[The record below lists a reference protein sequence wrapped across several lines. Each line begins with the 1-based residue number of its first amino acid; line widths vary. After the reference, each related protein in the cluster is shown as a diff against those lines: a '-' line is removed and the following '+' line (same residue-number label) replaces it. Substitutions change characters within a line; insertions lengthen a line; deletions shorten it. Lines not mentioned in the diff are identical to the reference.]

1 MKLAQY
7 VQVNTQYT
15 RSINIE
21 RDHDAAGTVRPYIP
35 TTRALQTLDRIA
47 DTLHTRAAP
56 RAWALVGPYGS
67 GKSAFGLFLANLL
80 GSSDKVATRAARKT
94 LAGSD
99 AKLLKKF
106 QSKIGNSKGYCIVT
120 LTGNPEPLTQR
131 LAKALLL
138 SAETFLAGRRG
149 ATPSFI
155 KELRAAVNKPEISV
169 GNLVDWLSDMQ
180 KAVLRAD
187 GRGVLLVIDELG
199 KFLEYEARHRQSTDI
214 HLLQALAE
222 HASDTN
228 EAPLQ
233 LVVLLHQSF
242 EQYFSNLGDQLKN
255 EWKKVQG
262 RFESIPFLESAE
274 QVLRVVRSA
283 IIPSLPKPLE
293 TKVSKA
299 TDRVARV
306 LKEQNALPQGM
317 DLSTAKS
324 LFTGTYPLH
333 PVSLLVLPTLCQKVA
348 QNERTLFSYLGSA
361 EPHGLQ
367 ESLTRLE
374 FDDKNPS
381 WVMPWEIFEY
391 FILNQPGLK
400 SDQIT
405 HRRWAEV
412 ITAVERL
419 GDAPEPA
426 IRLLKTI
433 GLMNIA
439 SAQGG
444 FRASKE
450 LLSLCYEATGYEQ
463 TLSFDAAIEQLLQCS
478 VITYRRYNGEF
489 RVWQGSDFDLES
501 ALQQQREQVGR
512 IELAKLLNERE
523 AIAPVVARRHA
534 IETGTLRYF
543 RPMFVDSVKRID
555 TQKLKEPTLLLCMAE
570 TREQEDQYAESL
582 RGLHG
587 YTHLIGVVVVN
598 ASLIRQ
604 AVTEVIAFER
614 VQRHS
619 PEIGSD
625 PVASREIKDR
635 LAVAAEAER
644 DLLGAILEEPGTTK
658 WWWNGADH
666 DIPSKRNIQ
675 TLLSRA
681 LEETFH
687 KSPHIHSELIN
698 RDRPSSTANAARNKL
713 LQAMLEDSAKE
724 DLGFEKFPAE
734 KAIYR
739 SLLRSTGI
747 HAFCGDGWRFQA
759 PTAEKA
765 NLWPTWQAIESF
777 LDSTEGAPRPVIELF
792 ELLCQAPYGLK
803 RGLLPILFLATYQA
817 YSDEIALYEGGY
829 YTPFMSQELME
840 RIIKEPSAFSIQRF
854 KIDHIRDYLYRS
866 YIEVIS
872 QSEKLPEQVN
882 LIAAAKPLAKF
893 MMGLPDYTKHTRRIS
908 TEAQSMR
915 EKFFESK
922 SPLQLLFF
930 QIPEALGFR
939 PLVGVET
946 DSSLLHSFK
955 LKLSSAASELRA
967 AYHALLH
974 EVQEQLKATFFL
986 DKNLA
991 LDEMRGLIRG
1001 RFTGLQDYTIDV
1013 QGLKAFIGRLTDP
1026 YGDEKQWLISLA
1038 SFLARK
1044 PPEKWSD
1051 DDASAVEYRLL
1062 EFAKRIR
1069 DIETLRVYGERRSD
1083 RTETLE
1089 VMLLKTISQQRGE
1102 TEVLVTI
1109 DARKRAYLEEIKAK
1123 MQEQLSGLPNNDLAK
1138 ALLAILVEEQAA
1150 GEERGGDGYASNKEP
1165 TKRVE
1170 KQK

>member
-21 RDHDAAGTVRPYIP
+21 RDHDAAGAVRPYIP
-35 TTRALQTLDRIA
+35 TTRALQTLERLA
-47 DTLHTRAAP
+47 DTLHTQAAP

-80 GSSDKVATRAARKT
+80 GSSDKEATRAARKT
-94 LAGSD
+94 LADSD

-106 QSKIGNSKGYCIVT
+106 QSKIGKSKGYCIVT
-120 LTGNPEPLTQR
+120 LTGNPEPLTHR

-155 KELRAAVNKPEISV
+155 KELRAAVNKPEILV

-222 HASDTN
+222 HASDAN

-283 IIPSLPKPLE
+283 INPSLPKSLGE
-293 TKVSKA
+293 KISKTA
-299 TDRVARV
+299 DRMARV
-306 LKEQNALPQGM
+306 LKEQNALPQGV

-324 LFTGTYPLH
+324 LFAETYPLH

-374 FDDKNPS
+374 FDEKNPS

-391 FILNQPGLK
+391 FILNQPGLI

-419 GDAPEPA
+419 GDAPEQVT
-426 IRLLKTI
+426 RLLKTI
-433 GLMNIA
+433 GLLNIA
-439 SAQGG
+439 GAQGG

-450 LLSLCYEATGYEQ
+450 LLSLCYEVTGQEK
-463 TLSFDAAIEQLLQCS
+463 TLSFEAAIKQLLQCS
-478 VITYRRYNGEF
+478 VITYRRYNNEF

-534 IETGTLRYF
+534 IETGTLRFF
-543 RPMFVDSVKRID
+543 RPEFVDSAIRID
-555 TQKLKEPTLLLCMAE
+555 AQKIAEPTLLLCLAE
-570 TREQEDQYAESL
+570 TREQEDLYAESL
-582 RGLHG
+582 RELHG
-587 YTHLIGVVVVN
+587 YPHLIGAVVAN

-625 PVASREIKDR
+625 PVAAREIKDR
-635 LAVAAEAER
+635 LSVAAEAEQ
-644 DLLGAILEEPGTTK
+644 DLLGAILEEPGATK
-658 WWWNGADH
+658 WWWNGAEH
-666 DIPSKRNIQ
+666 DVPSKRGIQ

-681 LEETFH
+681 IEQTFH
-687 KSPHIHSELIN
+687 KAPHIHSELIN

-713 LQAMLEDSAKE
+713 LQAMLEASEKE

-747 HAFCGDGWRFQA
+747 HDFCGDVWRFQA
-759 PTAEKA
+759 PTAERA
-765 NLWPTWQAIESF
+765 NLQHTWQAIEAF
-777 LDSTEGAPRPVIELF
+777 LDSTERSPKPISELF
-792 ELLCQAPYGLK
+792 DLLSQAPYGLK
-803 RGLLPILFLATYQA
+803 RGLLPILFLAAYQA
-817 YSDEIALYEGGY
+817 YSDELALYEGGY

-840 RIIKEPSAFSIQRF
+840 RIIKEPSVFAVQRF

-866 YIEVIS
+866 YIEVVS
-872 QSEKLPEQVN
+872 QSENSPEQVN

-893 MMGLPDYTKHTRRIS
+893 MMGLPDYTKHTKRLS
-908 TEAQSMR
+908 AEAQSMR

-939 PLVGVET
+939 PLVGDET
-946 DSSLLHSFK
+946 NSPLLESFRQK
-955 LKLSSAASELRA
+955 LNSAVSELRV

-974 EVQEQLKATFFL
+974 DVQEQLKDTFSL
-986 DKNLA
+986 DKNLS
-991 LDEMRGLIRG
+991 LDEIRAIIRG

-1051 DDASAVEYRLL
+1051 DDVSAVEYRLL

-1069 DIETLRVYGERRSD
+1069 EVESLRLYSERRSD
-1083 RTETLE
+1083 KSEDLE
-1089 VMLLKTISQQRGE
+1089 LVLLKTISQQRGE
-1102 TEVLVTI
+1102 TEILVTL
-1109 DARKRAYLEEIKAK
+1109 DSKKRAYLEKVGAEVRK
-1123 MQEQLSGLPNNDLAK
+1123 QLNNLPNKEMANALLAMLIEDLAK
-1138 ALLAILVEEQAA
+1138 GEAEA
-1150 GEERGGDGYASNKEP
+1150 GASAKAKEKLGNKE
-1165 TKRVE
+1165 K
-1170 KQK
+1170 